1 MAQAN
6 APRHKRSQPES
17 LGLSSM
23 ALEEDDT
30 GEELV
35 KCNLGLA
42 TVWID
47 RNWTPRLKICRIV
60 KVINSSRR

>member
-17 LGLSSM
+17 LGLSGL
-23 ALEEDDT
+23 ALEEDNT

-42 TVWID
+42 TYG
-47 RNWTPRLKICRIV
+47 
-60 KVINSSRR
+60 